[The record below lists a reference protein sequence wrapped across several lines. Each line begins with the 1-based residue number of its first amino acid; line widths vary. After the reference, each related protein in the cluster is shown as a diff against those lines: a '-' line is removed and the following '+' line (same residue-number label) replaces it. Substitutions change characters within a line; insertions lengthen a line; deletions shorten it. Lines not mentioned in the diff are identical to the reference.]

1 MGAKAMLQKIVGNFK
16 SRNQKRAGRRRGRLV
31 RHYLVMSAILIG
43 GGLITS
49 GFLEVYLR
57 YRESERNLNLLQ
69 KEVAAAAAFKTEQF
83 IQLIETAMQ
92 MATKSP
98 KVAREGLSNDFQSEL
113 TRLLLVM
120 PAIEEV
126 AAVDLT
132 GRIRLQ
138 ASRFRAILPEEKD
151 EIPPAGVFDA
161 AKNSQPFL
169 GPVYF
174 ARGSEPYNTITVPIE
189 RFPGDLIGI
198 LWAKVNLKY
207 IWQVIQDVKVGT
219 AGYAYIVT
227 RSGDLVAHPDLSIVL
242 RHQNLA
248 ELAQVRAAF
257 QGDPL
262 KTNGESLSAKSPLGN
277 KVLASYKL
285 IPKLDWAVIIE
296 QPLAEAYGAL
306 HESILR
312 SSTLL
317 LIGLGIA
324 LIASGYLA
332 QRVVRP
338 LEILRSGVERISNGD
353 LDHHIDIKTGDE
365 IEILADEFNKMVG
378 ELNKSYAVLEEKVQ
392 HRTKELSALFDITT
406 TANQS
411 LQINDVLV
419 AVTKRIKE
427 TFQFDTTRIYLFGD
441 SAEELHL
448 RAEFGD
454 PLESPKVFQKGRG
467 LLGRAAQTGEA
478 IVFED
483 IQLDKRYDELSISKA
498 NKEAGYSSLGYF
510 PILVTGKSLGCLVY
524 NERRPRKLTGDEVR
538 LLRSM
543 CDQIG
548 GAINNINLFEEV
560 KAKTSQLE
568 AANLKLVES
577 LDQQTGIADVL
588 RAMARSPTNLQPLL
602 DEMIVNAVTLAHAK
616 AGVIRLY
623 DNAGLL
629 RFAAYH
635 GDSGSSSFPA
645 SWDFQTVALR
655 PDEESATTRAVQKRK
670 PVHIQDIQNEPHF
683 RGPVDENSP
692 RTVLAVPML
701 REGKPIGA
709 IVIFRD
715 TVEPFTERQIEL
727 VTTFADQA
735 VIAIENVHLLQE
747 LQRRSDDLARSVKKL
762 EGLSDVSQAV
772 SSTLDLQ
779 TVLSSVVSHAVALSG
794 ADVGAIC
801 EFREDSR
808 KFLMQASY
816 GLSDE
821 LIEVIEEGRFPFEQ
835 TALGR
840 AVSMRRPVQVP
851 DILTDGN
858 YSLARMVHAMGVR
871 ALLGIPLV
879 RDNTV
884 LGALVV
890 GRHEPGEFSNDT
902 VDLLQTF
909 SSQSVL
915 AIQNA
920 RLFRDMT
927 EQRHQLEVA
936 NQRLKE
942 LDKLKSDFVSNV
954 SHELRTPLTAVE
966 VLIDNMLDGITGA
979 LNNQQSRYISG
990 IKESADRLAR
1000 LIDDLLDLSV
1010 IEAGRIDLRLT
1021 PVPLANLVYTV
1032 IDSLRPMAEEKRIGL
1047 EAHDIDA
1054 KSIAW
1059 ADRDKITQ
1067 VLTNL
1072 ISNAIKFTPAGGEI
1086 KVAVDSDGL
1095 EWLKTSVSDTG
1106 PGVPPEHAA
1115 NIFDEFYQLR
1125 QPGEKKI
1132 GGVGLGLAI
1141 SKKLVEMHGGKIWV
1155 RSELGKGSSFFFTLP
1170 RDRVLYSDE
1179 SAS

>member
-1 MGAKAMLQKIVGNFK
+1 MPSLPFL
-16 SRNQKRAGRRRGRLV
+16 KRLPREPGRGRLLRQYFV
-31 RHYLVMSAILIG
+31 VFLLLIG

-49 GFLEVYLR
+49 GLLELYFG
-57 YRESERNLNLLQ
+57 YRETREQIAVVQGEIASRASLRI
-69 KEVAAAAAFKTEQF
+69 AQF
-83 IQLIETAMQ
+83 ILTIESQ
-92 MATKSP
+92 MKAATVSNV
-98 KVAREGLSNDFQSEL
+98 VARQDIGAAYQFELAKLLSIA
-113 TRLLLVM
+113 
-120 PAIEEV
+120 PAITEIL
-126 AAVDLT
+126 AIDAS
-132 GRIRLQ
+132 GRPQ
-138 ASRFRAILPEEKD
+138 AYLSRFRVTPSVDERDFSKAASFIQAKQGITFFGTVNFVEE
-151 EIPPAGVFDA
+151 
-161 AKNSQPFL
+161 
-169 GPVYF
+169 
-174 ARGSEPYNTITVPIE
+174 SEPSITVAVPIE
-189 RFPGDLIGI
+189 RFPGNVIGALQAQVDLRQI
-198 LWAKVNLKY
+198 WDVVRDLKFS
-207 IWQVIQDVKVGT
+207 D

-227 RSGDLVAHPDLSIVL
+227 RSGDLIAHSDPGLVLQRSRMADLP
-242 RHQNLA
+242 
-248 ELAQVRAAF
+248 QVQVAF
-257 QGDPL
+257 QPNPMVPIP
-262 KTNGESLSAKSPLGN
+262 KTQLGHDLNGEDVLSSFVFLPN
-277 KVLASYKL
+277 
-285 IPKLDWAVIIE
+285 LDWAVFIE
-296 QPLAEAYGAL
+296 QPLSEAYRAL
-306 HESILR
+306 HGSILR
-312 SSTLL
+312 TSTLL
-317 LIGLGIA
+317 MIGLGIS
-324 LIASGYLA
+324 LIASVYVA
-332 QRVVRP
+332 RRVVRP

-378 ELNKSYAVLEEKVQ
+378 ELNKSYGVLEEKVQ
-392 HRTKELSALFDITT
+392 QRTKELSALFDITT
-406 TANQS
+406 AANQS

-467 LLGRAAQTGEA
+467 LLGQAAQTGEA

-498 NKEAGYSSLGYF
+498 NKEAGYRSLGYF
-510 PILVTGKSLGCLVY
+510 PILMAGKSLGCLVY
-524 NERRPRKLTGDEVR
+524 NERQPRKLTVDEVR

-568 AANLKLVES
+568 SANLKLVES

-629 RFAAYH
+629 RFVAYH

-655 PDEESATTRAVQKRK
+655 PDEESATTRAVQEQK

-779 TVLSSVVSHAVALSG
+779 TVLSSIVSHAVALSG

-835 TALGR
+835 TVLGR

-871 ALLGIPLV
+871 ALLGIPLM

-890 GRHEPGEFSNDT
+890 GHHEPGEFSNDT

-927 EQRHQLEVA
+927 EQRHQLEMA
-936 NQRLKE
+936 NRRLKE

-1047 EAHDIDA
+1047 EAQHIDA

-1072 ISNAIKFTPAGGEI
+1072 ISNAIKFTPSGGEI
-1086 KVAVDSDGL
+1086 KVAVDSDGP
-1095 EWLKTSVSDTG
+1095 EWLQTSVSDTG
-1106 PGVPPEHAA
+1106 PGIPPEHTA

-1155 RSELGKGSSFFFTLP
+1155 QSEFGKGSSFFFTLP
-1170 RDRVLYSDE
+1170 SDRVLYSDE